1 MTIVRRVRLRCMTC
15 VPADPPA
22 TPKAPERP
30 RPFRH
35 ASGRARSSR
44 SRAAPGGRRGRWSH
58 GAQSTS
64 TWPARPSSR
73 RPITVAPAGT
83 APALRNYLNE
93 SSTRWAAADHSD
105 LIFVCMHFNLL
116 EKYLKTTTTSALIV
130 DVCSSK
136 EQIVRIANERNL
148 RMIGGHPMAGNEQK
162 GERGWDVRLFQKT
175 PFFLCPAGTST
186 SSDRRRL
193 TALLRK
199 LGCKPIIVN
208 PVKHD
213 EAVAITSHLPA
224 LIAHSY
230 AKLARG
236 IPEEFFGP
244 GFHSFTRPGRCSTEF
259 YKHF

>member
-1 MTIVRRVRLRCMTC
+1 MIRIAVIGLGQIGGSLVL
-15 VPADPPA
+15 AL
-22 TPKAPERP
+22 
-30 RPFRH
+30 
-35 ASGRARSSR
+35 
-44 SRAAPGGRRGRWSH
+44 RAAAIDAHIIGIDPSLRRRKL
-58 GAQSTS
+58 
-64 TWPARPSSR
+64 
-73 RPITVAPAGT
+73 
-83 APALRNYLNE
+83 LRNYLNE

-105 LIFVCMHFNLL
+105 LIFACMHFNLL

-136 EQIVRIANERNL
+136 EQIVRIATERNL

-162 GERGWDVRLFQKT
+162 GERGWDVRLFQKA
-175 PFFLCPAGTST
+175 PFFLCPAGTCT

-236 IPEEFFGP
+236 ISEEFFGP
-244 GFHSFTRPGRCSTEF
+244 GFQSFTRPGRCSTELLQTF
-259 YKHF
+259 LKSNKKNIRKVAARLKRKMVRL

>member
-1 MTIVRRVRLRCMTC
+1 MIRIAVIGLGQIGGSLVL
-15 VPADPPA
+15 AL
-22 TPKAPERP
+22 
-30 RPFRH
+30 
-35 ASGRARSSR
+35 
-44 SRAAPGGRRGRWSH
+44 RAAAIDAHIIGIDPSLRRRKL
-58 GAQSTS
+58 
-64 TWPARPSSR
+64 
-73 RPITVAPAGT
+73 
-83 APALRNYLNE
+83 LRNYLDE

-162 GERGWDVRLFQKT
+162 GERGWDVQLFQKA

-230 AKLARG
+230 TKLARG
-236 IPEEFFGP
+236 IPEDFFGP
-244 GFHSFTRPGRCSTEF
+244 GFHSFTRPGRCSTELLQTF
-259 YKHF
+259 LKSNKKNIRKAAARLKRKMVRV